1 MKGTIF
7 NSPLFLQVC
16 NSNVFGNIAL
26 KTKIGHVPTCMYE
39 FVVELSYTS
48 TLFFLQW
55 KNRFAL
61 FTVGVILWK

>member
-1 MKGTIF
+1 MKGTTF

-16 NSNVFGNIAL
+16 NSNVFGNFAL

-39 FVVELSYTS
+39 FVVEL
-48 TLFFLQW
+48 FFLQRK

-61 FTVGVILWK
+61 FTVSVILRKLF